1 MELIKQYGEAAI
13 LDGATARKIAEF
25 EKITKII
32 KTKEEELKK
41 AILAEMENKGL
52 VKLETDELIIN
63 YIAETSRET
72 LNTKQ
77 LREEL
82 PDIYDAYIDIKSV
95 KPSIRIKLKG

>member
-13 LDGATARKIAEF
+13 LDGATAQKIAEF
-25 EKITKII
+25 ERLTKEL
-32 KTKEEELKK
+32 KNKEEELKK

-52 VKLETDELIIN
+52 IKLETDELIIN